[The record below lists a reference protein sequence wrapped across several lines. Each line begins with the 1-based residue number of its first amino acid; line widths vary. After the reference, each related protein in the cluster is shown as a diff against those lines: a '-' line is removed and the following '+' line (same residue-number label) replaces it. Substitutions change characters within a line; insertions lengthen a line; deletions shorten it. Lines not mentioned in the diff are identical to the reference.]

1 MNINILNPQP
11 HTNNNIR
18 SFLTKENVNMLWEVI
33 EDENFVKFLKK
44 DAQQNIQN
52 VFKNNLK
59 DFYEKEFSNST
70 DLIELNKKYVMLM
83 ISYITQNF
91 QYNKPNKIKIH
102 NNNLEIDG
110 SGQKELIT
118 YEEIQ
123 NDKKT
128 QFEMELT
135 QRKEEFENAMEIK
148 VPSTPIFK
156 DTLNDAP
163 ITEMEKM
170 IQEIT
175 QQRNYDVEQINK
187 IHSLNSLSNSWLE
200 PQKTSNKQKQ
210 NDTKKNV
217 TWGQTDNIYIEEK
230 EYNSNKET
238 HNYEIQQ
245 IYENNFKQINERIDK
260 LNQNINSI
268 LHILQNKNEIKN

>member
-1 MNINILNPQP
+1 MNINILKPQP

-148 VPSTPIFK
+148 VPSIPIFK

-187 IHSLNSLSNSWLE
+187 INSLNSLSNSWLE
-200 PQKTSNKQKQ
+200 PQNTSNKQKQ
-210 NDTKKNV
+210 NDNKKNV
-217 TWGQTDNIYIEEK
+217 TWGQNDNIYIEEK
-230 EYNSNKET
+230 EYTSNKESN
-238 HNYEIQQ
+238 NYEIQQ
-245 IYENNFKQINERIDK
+245 IYVNNFKQINERIDK
-260 LNQNINSI
+260 LDQNINSI